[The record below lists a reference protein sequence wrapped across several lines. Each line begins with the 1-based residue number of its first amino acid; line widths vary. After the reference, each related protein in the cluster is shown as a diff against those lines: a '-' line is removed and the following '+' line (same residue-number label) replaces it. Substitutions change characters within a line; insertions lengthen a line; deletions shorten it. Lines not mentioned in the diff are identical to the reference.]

1 MAHFFEIFLQMQIK
15 LTYFIVEIAYPSFT
29 GMESTKQG
37 NLLLMQV
44 KLQVGQLYS
53 DISPYEVNEYSHA
66 YVDNEGRA
74 NESKSHTFQGWSP
87 SYKTIQ

>member
-37 NLLLMQV
+37 NILLMQV
-44 KLQVGQLYS
+44 KL
-53 DISPYEVNEYSHA
+53 
-66 YVDNEGRA
+66 
-74 NESKSHTFQGWSP
+74 
-87 SYKTIQ
+87 